1 MTSKHLHFNKAIG
14 KLNKSQKEAVEN
26 IEGSIMVLAG
36 PGTGKTQVL
45 ALRIGNILM
54 ETDMQASNILCL
66 TFSNAG
72 VQAMKKRLAE
82 LLGPTGEEIQVH
94 TYHSF
99 ANKILD
105 QQKQESTLSENGLLT
120 DVQRYM
126 ILEKLLANPEI
137 AGKYYELKP
146 SNNLRLSSLAKLF
159 SMFKQEG
166 INSNSLRKAAS
177 DAINNVLPFMDEFIY
192 KKKDGLNSI
201 GQKLQNDIEEF
212 TKAIAPMYDEYLKI
226 LKERNKYE
234 FEDMLDEAV
243 KLLNENE
250 SLLFQLRENY
260 QYILVDEFQDTN
272 RKQLNLLEV
281 LIKDI
286 EQPNLFIVGDD
297 DQCVYKF
304 QGASSENFLWIQ
316 EMIPDMK
323 IILLDTNYRS
333 TEAILESSFSVINKN
348 VKRHAFK
355 TSPLK
360 AGIDYASFNK
370 IPFITEFKSEE
381 QEAYGIANEIDKLLK
396 KGHQGSIA
404 VLFRKNKE
412 AASIK
417 KWLNQL
423 EIPFTINQTK
433 ENLLDTDFGKRV
445 YYILQFVRLYDKKND
460 SAITYFNKLMMELGE
475 TPHLLFTHLSYK
487 KQSKKEINYFQY
499 LMANQFDEGFAETT
513 ECLKKLVE
521 LADQREEKLSEPF
534 LEKLMEIVSH
544 NYQCNEF
551 YLKVWDD
558 FIISF
563 NQTDKYKTSV
573 SLANLLWYHFIQH
586 ISIPVPSINENA
598 TGIILSTIHSSKGL
612 EYDTV
617 FVKGCQDTNWEDA
630 RDSSNG
636 INVPKVLNQFIKQ
649 DTDEIED
656 LRRVFYVALT
666 RAKQNL
672 YISYCEDTTLKFP
685 KRASLLLSELIEN
698 KDSKERLVCDIE
710 LPVLNRKL
718 IPISTTPALM
728 NLIKGRVSSFAIST
742 SSTHNWTK
750 CQNRFFFLNICKLT
764 DEGNEAMTLGS
775 LIHKVLEEIAKDISI
790 QYSKDKIDQLVE
802 NIFPEFKYD
811 FHPLHEF
818 GYKWAAKVIVVNYL
832 RENPF
837 TKKPEGLERFLNYK
851 MKNGVLING
860 VIDRLEFHG
869 NTVKIIDY
877 KSGKSKSNNEV
888 FQSDLEIG
896 SPYWRQGMMYHYL
909 VNGVYGDKNDIDF
922 SFHYVEEKEEKNR
935 IKKFHYEEN
944 IEYEYWLKGIWDQ
957 VKQLTFN
964 NQCEDENC
972 IYCRERVN

>member
-1 MTSKHLHFNKAIG
+1 MTPTQEHFNKAIE

-26 IEGSIMVLAG
+26 IEGPVMVLAG

-45 ALRIGNILM
+45 AARIGQILT
-54 ETDMQASNILCL
+54 ETDMQPSNILCL

-72 VQAMKKRLAE
+72 VQSMEKRLAS
-82 LLGPTGEEIQVH
+82 LLGPTGEDIQVH

-99 ANKILD
+99 ANKILA
-105 QQKQESTLSENGLLT
+105 QQKEDFKLSENGLLT

-137 AGKYYELKP
+137 AGKYYEAKP
-146 SNNLRLSSLAKLF
+146 TNNQRLRSLAKLF
-159 SMFKQEG
+159 SLFKQEG
-166 INSNSLRKAAS
+166 VNSDSLRKAAA
-177 DAINNVLPFMDEFIY
+177 DAINNVLPFMEEYIY

-272 RKQLNLLEV
+272 KKQLNLLEV

-360 AGIDYASFNK
+360 AGIDYGSLNK
-370 IPFITEFKSEE
+370 MPVIAEYKSEE
-381 QEAYGIANEIDKLLK
+381 QEAYGIACEIDQLLGN
-396 KGHQGSIA
+396 GHIGSIA
-404 VLFRKNKE
+404 VLYRKNKE

-417 KWLNQL
+417 KWLDYF
-423 EIPFTINQTK
+423 EIPFTTNQSN
-433 ENLLDTDFGKRV
+433 ENLLDTHFGKRIYSV
-445 YYILQFVRLYDKKND
+445 LQFVRLYEKKND
-460 SAITYFNKLMMELGE
+460 SSATYFYKLMMELGE
-475 TPHLLFTHLSYK
+475 TSNLLFTYLSYK
-487 KQSKKEINYFQY
+487 KQSSNGINYFQY
-499 LMANQFDEGFAETT
+499 LMTHQLDEGFAETAGW
-513 ECLKKLVE
+513 LKKLIE
-521 LADQREEKLSEPF
+521 LTGQREEKMSESF
-534 LEKLMEIVSH
+534 LEKLLEIVC
-544 NYQCNEF
+544 CNVVYDES
-551 YLKVWDD
+551 YYKVWDE
-558 FIISF
+558 FVVSF
-563 NQTDKYKTSV
+563 NQTDKYKTPV
-573 SLANLLWYHFIQH
+573 SLANLLWYHAIQR
-586 ISIPVPSINENA
+586 ISIPVPSFNENK
-598 TGIILSTIHSSKGL
+598 TGVILSTIHSSKGL

-617 FVKGCQDTNWEDA
+617 FIKGCQDKNWEDA
-630 RDSSNG
+630 RDPFNG
-636 INVPKVLNQFIKQ
+636 INVPKLMNQFIKQ

-666 RAKQNL
+666 RAKKNL
-672 YISYCEDTTLKFP
+672 YISYCEDTTLKYP
-685 KRASLLLSELIEN
+685 KKASVLLSELFEKNGFEVEITL
-698 KDSKERLVCDIE
+698 DVE
-710 LPVLNRKL
+710 LPSLNREL
-718 IPISTTPALM
+718 LPVQTDSSLM
-728 NLIKGRVSSFAIST
+728 NLINERVNSFAIST
-742 SSTHNWTK
+742 SSTHNWIK
-750 CQNRFFFLNICKLT
+750 CQNKFFFLNICKLS

-775 LIHKVLEEIAKDISI
+775 LIHKILEEVAGDISI
-790 QYSKDKIDQLVE
+790 QYSNEKIDQLVE
-802 NIFPEFKYD
+802 KIFPAFKHD

-837 TKKPEGLERFLNYK
+837 TKKPEGLERFLNFK

-944 IEYEYWLKGIWDQ
+944 LGYEAWLKGIWDQ
-957 VKQLTFN
+957 AKQLTFSK
-964 NQCEDENC
+964 QCEEEDC
-972 IYCRERVN
+972 IYCRERLK